1 MSRLSFRSTS
11 IMTQAIAFAILA
23 CFTVQPSLLPVAAAS
38 AASSFATSET
48 LQGNEVVIPDGTEFT
63 VVTTEEISSKTAHE
77 DDPINLKVQEDVKI
91 NGQVVIAKDTLVK
104 GIVASAKK
112 SGMLGRGGS
121 LGIRIETTTTVDG
134 QKLKLR
140 SAKGKEGDNK
150 TGTTVALVVLFGPL
164 GFLKKGKNAI
174 IKPGTPIKVFTDED
188 KKVNGTE
195 EKKAPVR
202 V

>member
-1 MSRLSFRSTS
+1 MYKLSFEATS
-11 IMTQAIAFAILA
+11 RIMRATVLMVVAS
-23 CFTVQPSLLPVAAAS
+23 FTAQLTLLPVAAAS
-38 AASSFATSET
+38 FDQEAAR
-48 LQGNEVVIPDGTEFT
+48 QGVEVLIPDGTEFT
-63 VVTTEEISSKTAHE
+63 VVTNEEISSKTASE
-77 DDPINLKVQEDVKI
+77 DDPLNFKVEEDLKI

-104 GIVASAKK
+104 GVVANAKK

-140 SAKGKEGDNK
+140 SAKGREGDNK

-174 IKPGTPIKVFTDED
+174 IKPGTKIKVFTDEE
-188 KKVNGTE
+188 KKVQI
-195 EKKAPVR
+195 KL
-202 V
+202 

>member
-11 IMTQAIAFAILA
+11 TMMQAIALAILV
-23 CFTVQPSLLPVAAAS
+23 CFTVQLSLLPATAALVR
-38 AASSFATSET
+38 TSET
-48 LQGNEVVIPDGTEFT
+48 VQGGEVLIPDGTEFT

-104 GIVASAKK
+104 GVVAAAKK

-134 QKLKLR
+134 QKVKLR

-195 EKKAPVR
+195 EKKVPVR

>member
-1 MSRLSFRSTS
+1 MYRMSFRSTPT
-11 IMTQAIAFAILA
+11 IMQAIAFAILA
-23 CFTVQPSLLPVAAAS
+23 SFTVQLGLFPVAAAS
-38 AASSFATSET
+38 FRKEAV
-48 LQGNEVVIPDGTEFT
+48 LQGNEVLIPDGTEFT

-77 DDPINLKVQEDVKI
+77 DDPINLKVQEDLKI
-91 NGQVVIAKDTLVK
+91 DGKVVIAKDTLVK
-104 GIVASAKK
+104 GVVAAAKK
-112 SGMLGRGGS
+112 SGMLGRGGT
-121 LGIRIETTTTVDG
+121 LGIRIESTTTVDG
-134 QKLKLR
+134 QKVKLR

-188 KKVNGTE
+188 KKVNGTA
-195 EKKAPVR
+195 EKKVLVR

>member
-1 MSRLSFRSTS
+1 MYRLSFRSTPI
-11 IMTQAIAFAILA
+11 IMQVIALAIFAS
-23 CFTVQPSLLPVAAAS
+23 FTVQLSLLPVAAAS
-38 AASSFATSET
+38 FGKEAVF
-48 LQGNEVVIPDGTEFT
+48 QGNQVLVPDGTEFT
-63 VVTTEEISSKTAHE
+63 VVTTEEISSKTANE
-77 DDPINLKVQEDVKI
+77 DDPINLKVMEDVKI

-104 GIVASAKK
+104 GVVAAAKK

-121 LGIRIETTTTVDG
+121 LGIRIESTMTVDG
-134 QKLKLR
+134 QKVKLR

-188 KKVNGTE
+188 TKVKGSEDKKV
-195 EKKAPVR
+195 PVS

>member
-1 MSRLSFRSTS
+1 MYSLSFRFTST
-11 IMTQAIAFAILA
+11 MVQAIALAILA
-23 CFTVQPSLLPVAAAS
+23 SFTVQLSLLPVAAAS
-38 AASSFATSET
+38 FSSSEA

-63 VVTTEEISSKTAHE
+63 VVTTEEISSKTANE
-77 DDPINLKVQEDVKI
+77 DDPINLKVMEDVKI
-91 NGQVVIAKDTLVK
+91 NGQIVIAKDTLVK
-104 GIVASAKK
+104 GVVASAKK